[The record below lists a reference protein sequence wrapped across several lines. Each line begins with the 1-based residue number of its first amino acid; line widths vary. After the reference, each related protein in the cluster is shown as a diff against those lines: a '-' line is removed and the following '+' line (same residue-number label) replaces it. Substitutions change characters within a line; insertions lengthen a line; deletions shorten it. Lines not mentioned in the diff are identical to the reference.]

1 MLKRTA
7 LFVLTSFFFFF
18 VAQAQSNLVAEEVV
32 YTDPIDQTKL
42 HGFVAYPAQSKKSL
56 PAVIVIHEWW
66 GSNDY
71 ARMRARKLAELGYFA
86 FALDMYGEGK
96 QGNDPSTAGA
106 LATPF
111 YKNPALAQQRIEA
124 AIAQVRTYTQANP
137 QKMAAIGYC
146 FGGSMVLNAA
156 KLGMDFKSVVSF
168 HGGLAGVPAETGK
181 TKANI
186 LVCHGEA
193 DSFIS
198 PEELNPH
205 PQSVPLVFI
214 PIQCGPT
221 DIKSQSLVSPSFEGV
236 LLILIPILP
245 AVPLPHP
252 QRVPSVLIAIECAE
266 PAETFDQFVSVPT

>member
-7 LFVLTSFFFFF
+7 LFVLTSFFFF

-56 PAVIVIHEWW
+56 SAVIVIHEWW

-198 PEELNPH
+198 PEELNGFRKNLDDTKTPYQFIGYPGATH
-205 PQSVPLVFI
+205 AFSNPNATDMGKKFNI
-214 PIQCGPT
+214 PIAYQAEADT
-221 DIKSQSLVSPSFEGV
+221 KSWNDMKRFLRKT
-236 LLILIPILP
+236 L
-245 AVPLPHP
+245 
-252 QRVPSVLIAIECAE
+252 R
-266 PAETFDQFVSVPT
+266 

>member
-1 MLKRTA
+1 MLKHFKLA
-7 LFVLTSFFFFF
+7 VLAVLVVFT
-18 VAQAQSNLVAEEVV
+18 VQAQSPIVAEEVV
-32 YTDPIDQTKL
+32 YTDPVDQTKL
-42 HGFVAYPAQSKKSL
+42 HGFVAYPAQAKKSL

-71 ARMRARKLAELGYFA
+71 ARMRARKLAELGYLA

-96 QGNDPSTAGA
+96 QGNDPGAAGA

-124 AIAQVRTYTQANP
+124 AVAQVKTYPQANP
-137 QKMAAIGYC
+137 KKMAAIGYC

-168 HGGLAGVPAETGK
+168 HGGLAGVPAEAGK
-181 TKANI
+181 TKAKI

-198 PEELNPH
+198 ADELNGFRKNLDDTKTSYQFIGYPGATH
-205 PQSVPLVFI
+205 AFSNPKATEMGQKFSI
-214 PIQCGPT
+214 PIAYQAEA
-221 DIKSQSLVSPSFEGV
+221 DAKSWNDMKKFLRKT
-236 LLILIPILP
+236 L
-245 AVPLPHP
+245 
-252 QRVPSVLIAIECAE
+252 R
-266 PAETFDQFVSVPT
+266 